1 VGRPFEILI
10 VEDNEADVEMVR
22 RSLREEIPVCN
33 LTVAN
38 DGSEALDRLFKR
50 GRFSNVTQP
59 HMIFLD
65 LNMPGMNGKE
75 ALKIIKA
82 DEHLKAIPVVI
93 LTSSDAPMDLRESY
107 AHHANCYVVK
117 RFDGGEFKSVVR
129 EIVNFWRNLVLLPES
144 GQTQ

>member
-1 VGRPFEILI
+1 MGRPLEILF

-38 DGSEALDRLFKR
+38 DGSEALDRLFKPGKLSDLTR
-50 GRFSNVTQP
+50 P
-59 HMIFLD
+59 HMILLD

-75 ALKIIKA
+75 ALKVIKA
-82 DEHLKAIPVVI
+82 DEHLKAVPVVI
-93 LTSSDAPMDLRESY
+93 LTSSGAPVGLRESY

-117 RFDGGEFKSVVR
+117 RFDGAEFKSAVR
-129 EIVNFWRNLVLLPES
+129 EIVNFWKNLVVLPES
-144 GQTQ
+144 GQPQ